1 MVLDRRTVA
10 LAAAVVVV
18 AVFCLKLRAPNGEFT
33 CIHAVDA
40 MAPKMLIIVQHI
52 ATLLY
57 QIETECQRPLP
68 CASSRQDKGSR
79 RMKIDLCSTRQN
91 RCARPCNFQD
101 ALRQHEEH
109 LRKHPMTL
117 NGRMHVLAACTCC
130 HDHPMQ

>member
-52 ATLLY
+52 ATLFVSDRDRVS
-57 QIETECQRPLP
+57 EAT
-68 CASSRQDKGSR
+68 SVRQQP
-79 RMKIDLCSTRQN
+79 TRQGIPSYEN
-91 RCARPCNFQD
+91 
-101 ALRQHEEH
+101 
-109 LRKHPMTL
+109 
-117 NGRMHVLAACTCC
+117 
-130 HDHPMQ
+130 